1 MLLSK
6 PEPESFRVQVLRLT
20 AGLDRSAVSMGQH
33 HHVFYPQVK
42 KGVIEGGRYRRI
54 VGPGKVSHVPEN
66 EKLPG
71 PGIENVFRND
81 PAVGTCDDE
90 SVRSLPGAEGAI
102 GVPVG
107 PAHGT
112 GVSLKKSVS
121 MKVTATFLEMKSFP
135 YLGSGRNWRE
145 AELMQYRIPV
155 GGGPSLNRC
164 PRWASQRAH
173 RISVRIMP

>member
-54 VGPGKVSHVPEN
+54 IGPGKVSHVPEN

-71 PGIENVFRND
+71 PGIENVLRND

-90 SVRSLPGAEGAI
+90 SVRSLARTEGAV
-102 GVPVG
+102 GVPVC
-107 PAHGT
+107 PLPEPD
-112 GVSLKKSVS
+112 VSLKKRVHEDNSNLS
-121 MKVTATFLEMKSFP
+121 
-135 YLGSGRNWRE
+135 
-145 AELMQYRIPV
+145 
-155 GGGPSLNRC
+155 
-164 PRWASQRAH
+164 
-173 RISVRIMP
+173 